1 MLSIA
6 AIKEK
11 ISPICQKYGVKKAYL
26 FGSYARGEAD
36 GDSDVDIHIEK
47 GNIRNLFQIS
57 GFRLDIME
65 ALGKDVDI
73 VSITPK
79 AKEFRENLLREEI
92 LLYEA

>member
-6 AIKEK
+6 DIKEK
-11 ISPICQKYGVKKAYL
+11 ISPICEKYGVKKAYL
-26 FGSYARGEAD
+26 FGSYARGDAD
-36 GDSDVDIHIEK
+36 SESDVDLHIEK
-47 GNIRNLFQIS
+47 GKIRNLFQIC
-57 GFRLDIME
+57 GFRADIME

-79 AKEFRENLLREEI
+79 AKEFRENLVREEI

>member
-6 AIKEK
+6 DIKEK
-11 ISPICQKYGVKKAYL
+11 VSPICEKYGVKKAYL
-26 FGSYARGEAD
+26 FGSYARGDAD
-36 GDSDVDIHIEK
+36 SESDVDLHIEK
-47 GNIRNLFQIS
+47 GKIRNLFQIC
-57 GFRLDIME
+57 GFRADIME

-79 AKEFRENLLREEI
+79 AKEFRENLVREEI